1 MNIHKS
7 IWELWIYVTKYII
20 FQDTAE
26 DIDDEWSRAMQWTVI
41 GNRILEDVLGSVSVR
56 ECFRFVNAL
65 RDQLNPVLL
74 LSWPGSS
81 CAAPDWGASLL
92 TTSSISA
99 LYSTRSC
106 SFRFCWSAAVSKKW
120 NFALNFYN
128 WWLRSG
134 HQSPTIKLSKRTFL
148 QNMSMVKW
156 KWIGWILHSYSYCL
170 YEYLWPIMQL

>member
-1 MNIHKS
+1 
-7 IWELWIYVTKYII
+7 
-20 FQDTAE
+20 
-26 DIDDEWSRAMQWTVI
+26 MQWTVI

-134 HQSPTIKLSKRTFL
+134 HQSPTIKLSKRTFCRIWEWWNENGLDWLNITLL
-148 QNMSMVKW
+148 QLLFV
-156 KWIGWILHSYSYCL
+156 WIFVTNYAIVIFHWCLHL
-170 YEYLWPIMQL
+170 QR

>member
-1 MNIHKS
+1 
-7 IWELWIYVTKYII
+7 
-20 FQDTAE
+20 
-26 DIDDEWSRAMQWTVI
+26 MQWTVI

-81 CAAPDWGASLL
+81 WAAPDWGASLL

-128 WWLRSG
+128 WWLTSG
-134 HQSPTIKLSKRTFL
+134 HQSPTIKIIQTDISAEYENGEMNIDWLNFTLFLTFNVSMTWIFVTNYAIVIFQWCLHL
-148 QNMSMVKW
+148 QR
-156 KWIGWILHSYSYCL
+156 
-170 YEYLWPIMQL
+170 

>member
-81 CAAPDWGASLL
+81 CAAPGWAASLL

-134 HQSPTIKLSKRTFL
+134 HQSRTIIQTKLYKWTLL
-148 QNMSMVKW
+148 QNINRLK
-156 KWIGWILHSYSYCL
+156 
-170 YEYLWPIMQL
+170 